1 MQFSLDKNIDVAAQ
15 ELQAAINTAAGRLP
29 ADMPNLPTWRKVN
42 PADSPILILSVT
54 SETLS
59 LTELSDHT
67 ETVLARQLSQV
78 EGVGQIT
85 LTGQRRPAIR
95 VRANPES
102 LAATRSSLEDVRS
115 AIQRGSVNLPKGS
128 LFGAERVATLD
139 VNDQLFDPADY
150 GELVIGYREGQPVL
164 LKDVATVE
172 HGAEDDYAG
181 VWPCLLYTSPS
192 PRDS

>member
-1 MQFSLDKNIDVAAQ
+1 MCIRDSPVGTVLLTVAVVLLGALAYARLPVAPLPEVDFPTIQVEARLPGASAQTMASSVATPLEVQFSAIPGVSEMTSSSSIGATTLTLQFSLDKNIDVAAQ

-85 LTGQRRPAIR
+85 LTGQRL
-95 VRANPES
+95 S
-102 LAATRSSLEDVRS
+102 L
-115 AIQRGSVNLPKGS
+115 IH
-128 LFGAERVATLD
+128 
-139 VNDQLFDPADY
+139 
-150 GELVIGYREGQPVL
+150 I
-164 LKDVATVE
+164 
-172 HGAEDDYAG
+172 
-181 VWPCLLYTSPS
+181 
-192 PRDS
+192 